1 MRIFAGPL
9 LASVLSAIA
18 MVVLRDD
25 LLPAVAAGGAVYV
38 LALALFERTAHPD
51 DAKAIRDFL
60 RRRP

>member
-1 MRIFAGPL
+1 
-9 LASVLSAIA
+9 
-18 MVVLRDD
+18 LRDD

-38 LALALFERTAHPD
+38 LALALFERTAYPD